1 MNEILLHPRLKHQ
14 LAKDFKTTKQTVDMS
29 LKYFNNSEMAI
40 GIRSKALELL
50 VKESKKPLSYV
61 NERNE

>member
-29 LKYFNNSEMAI
+29 LKYFNNSEMAVE
-40 GIRSKALELL
+40 IRKKAFELL
-50 VKESKKPLSYV
+50 VNESEKPLTYV
-61 NERNE
+61 DERN